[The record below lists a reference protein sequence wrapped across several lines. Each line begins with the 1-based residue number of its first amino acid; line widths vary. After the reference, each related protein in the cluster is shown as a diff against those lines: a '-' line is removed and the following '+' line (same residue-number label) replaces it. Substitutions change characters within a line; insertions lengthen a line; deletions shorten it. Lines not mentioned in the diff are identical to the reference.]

1 MANVAPPKVPPA
13 PTPALVVQDQG
24 PEVKLPGRSAR
35 PRFGIRDLFSEAT
48 AGLLARP
55 GRLALTALGTVLG
68 IAALVATL
76 GLSKTA
82 GNQIISTF
90 DELTA
95 TKVTV
100 KPARSGFGGNND
112 AASTIPWDAETRIAR
127 INGVVSAGTKSDVN
141 TGGALVRAVPVV
153 DPLNPSEFVIP
164 VQSSSPG
171 LFGAVRGSMLLGRYF
186 DQGHDERADNVAILG
201 PAAAAKL
208 KIERIDN
215 SPAIFIGDRPFVVMG
230 IIDDVVRE
238 PDMLSAII
246 IPDSTARELY
256 GLEAPEE
263 VHIDTDNGAARQIGE
278 VLSLTLNP
286 INPDLLRTTV
296 PPEATK
302 ARADIE
308 DDADALFLILG
319 GVSLLVGALGIANVT
334 LVSVLERRAEIGL
347 RRSLGAAKRH
357 IAAQFLLE
365 STATGL
371 LGGIIGAAIGLI
383 VIVAVAANREWTP
396 VLDTWL
402 SPAAAGLGA
411 VIGLVAGT
419 YPSLRAALIQPIAAL
434 RGTG

>member
-1 MANVAPPKVPPA
+1 MTATDTAAPSNAPVPVEMLFA
-13 PTPALVVQDQG
+13 GEEERL
-24 PEVKLPGRSAR
+24 GRSGR
-35 PRFGIRDLFSEAT
+35 PRFSIRDLLAEST

-82 GNQIISTF
+82 GNQIVSTF

-100 KPARSGFGGNND
+100 RPSRSNFGGGQDN
-112 AASTIPWDAETRIAR
+112 ASTIPWDAEQRISR
-127 INGVVSAGTKSDVN
+127 INGVVSAGTKSRVDVE
-141 TGGALVRAVPVV
+141 GALARAVPVV
-153 DPLNPSEFVIP
+153 DPLNPSEFQIP

-171 LFGAVRGSMLLGRYF
+171 LLGAVRGTMLLGRYF
-186 DQGHDERADNVAILG
+186 DAGHNDRADNVAILG

-238 PDMLSAII
+238 ADLLNAII
-246 IPDSTARELY
+246 IPDGTAAELY
-256 GLEAPEE
+256 GLEAPDE
-263 VHIDTDNGAARQIGE
+263 VHVDTDNGAARQIGD

-286 INPDLLRTTV
+286 INPDRLRTTV
-296 PPEATK
+296 PPEATRT
-302 ARADIE
+302 RADIE
-308 DDADALFLILG
+308 DDANALFLILG

-371 LGGIIGAAIGLI
+371 LGGIIGASMGLI
-383 VIVAVAANREWTP
+383 IVVLVAANREWTP

-402 SPAAAGLGA
+402 APAAAGLGA
-411 VIGLVAGT
+411 VIGLLAGT